1 MDRVRFWGPIA
12 AMVCVV
18 GLIIGFAV
26 SFATADP
33 EVFEDFLPTAG
44 PEDPEPLVTSEPGR
58 ADSEWVLTVSV
69 SAGIPAIALQAY
81 GDATLQIEQEQP
93 GCNLGWTTIAAIG
106 YVETAHGTHG
116 GAQLL
121 ADGRTSERILGPAL
135 NGTSGT
141 DRVPAT
147 AETSEWHGD
156 PKWDHAV
163 GPMQFIP
170 SSWHTWGADGD
181 GDGIADPN
189 DIDDAALTTA
199 RYLCASGADLR
210 TPGGWSR
217 AIFSYNH
224 SDDYV
229 RSILTTANAYADR
242 AGAAA

>member
-1 MDRVRFWGPIA
+1 M
-12 AMVCVV
+12 
-18 GLIIGFAV
+18 
-26 SFATADP
+26 
-33 EVFEDFLPTAG
+33 
-44 PEDPEPLVTSEPGR
+44 
-58 ADSEWVLTVSV
+58 
-69 SAGIPAIALQAY
+69 SAGIPTIALQAY
-81 GDATLQIEQEQP
+81 GDATLQIEHEQP
-93 GCNLGWTTIAAIG
+93 GCHLGWTSIAAIG

-135 NGTSGT
+135 NGTNGT
-141 DRVPAT
+141 AKVPAT
-147 AETSEWHGD
+147 AETTKWHGD

-229 RSILTTANAYADR
+229 RSILTTANAYAEGHR
-242 AGAAA
+242 LSQCSNVPWMIARPSVLNARLKPTTAGETSPSTPSVSSPTACTTK